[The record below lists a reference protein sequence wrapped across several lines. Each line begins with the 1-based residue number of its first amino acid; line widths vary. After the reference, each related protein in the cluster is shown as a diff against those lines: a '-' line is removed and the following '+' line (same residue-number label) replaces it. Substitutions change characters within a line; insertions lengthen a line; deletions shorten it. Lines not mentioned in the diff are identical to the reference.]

1 MNPILRVLSTLAL
14 ALLLAAAAAP
24 ARAAAFVDLIDFPT
38 QEANW
43 ERFYDLQ
50 DRLTADFDEICP
62 DTYCEGEYS
71 NLIALQFRCSVRAA
85 SGTLQ
90 GCVLVVGGGNLE
102 VEPSSGAL
110 LDDNRTWACAAP
122 LAPDTPVEAFH
133 ATLAGPR
140 PLLAPLPVSGRS
152 IHEALSDCLH

>member
-38 QEANW
+38 DEANW
-43 ERFYDLQ
+43 DRFYDLQ
-50 DRLTADFDEICP
+50 DRLIADFDAICP

-71 NLIALQFRCSVRAA
+71 NLIALQFRCSVGVA

-90 GCVLVVGGGNLE
+90 RCVLVVGGGNLD
-102 VEPSSGAL
+102 VDPSSGAL

-122 LAPDTPVEAFH
+122 LAPETPVEVFH
-133 ATLAGPR
+133 AALAGPR
-140 PLLAPLPVSGRS
+140 PLLAPLPGSGRS
-152 IHEALSDCLH
+152 FHEALSDCLH